1 MSETKEKGSLNK
13 SQRQNTK
20 KYWDKRFIQN
30 SRPICLLNIDLKL
43 ILKALLE
50 ILKKVISN

>member
-30 SRPICLLNIDLKL
+30 WRPICLLNIDLKL

-50 ILKKVISN
+50 ILKKVLSN